1 VINQKARPLESF
13 ALRKALHLL
22 VLAPHPDDFDAI
34 GVTLRFFMKR
44 GNPIDVAVATSGT
57 RGVEDSF
64 CSRPTLKAK
73 TIIREQEQRASCRF
87 FGLPETHLIFL
98 RLEEDQNGNLL
109 DNEINADHIKQHF
122 LNKRPQMVFLPHGN
136 DTNRAHQM
144 VYAMFR
150 KVARETDN
158 RLVAFLMMCTRG
170 SGKMRLPGRE
180 NCCVFIGHSNSG
192 T

>member
-150 KVARETDN
+150 KV
-158 RLVAFLMMCTRG
+158 
-170 SGKMRLPGRE
+170 E
-180 NCCVFIGHSNSG
+180 NDSDAM
-192 T
+192 